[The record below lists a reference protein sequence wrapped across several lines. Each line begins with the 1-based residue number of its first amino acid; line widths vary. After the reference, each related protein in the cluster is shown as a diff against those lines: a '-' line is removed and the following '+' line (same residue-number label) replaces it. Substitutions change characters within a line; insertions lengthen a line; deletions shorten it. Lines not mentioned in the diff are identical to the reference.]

1 MNPILYDIS
10 EKNFTSHGLGV
21 LECMSCFVEEERNG
35 SYELE
40 MKAALK
46 GSHVA
51 DLSVGRIILAK
62 PNRTDRPQPFRI
74 YNVVKS
80 LDQTIQAYARH
91 ISYDL
96 SGRILSSISKSSCG
110 ATLSALASDPAL
122 NSEWTFTTDR
132 SAISGDFSSEV
143 PGSCRSWLGGR
154 KGSVLDLYGP
164 ADWHFDRF
172 TCEFLTSRG
181 ADRGVTIRYGKN
193 LLAMKAAVDSS
204 NVYSGVLCYYDSD
217 GVVVKGTEV
226 ATGQT
231 ALQRTLL
238 IDKTGDYTDAVPTA
252 TQLTDDAT
260 AYVSSHNLTAPASNI
275 TLDWVQSGE
284 IIDRIDLCDTVS
296 VIYEDFGVSA
306 KAKCIRTKWN
316 VLEERYEEIEIGEV
330 KTTLADTI
338 ASTPAQIQQSAQ
350 EVTSAYMAA
359 IKAAS
364 ALITGAAGG
373 YVVLWNSTIMAPA
386 DETHPANEI
395 LVMDAPDISTAV
407 KIWRWNINGLG
418 YSNNGYAGPFQTAFT
433 MNGEIATWFI
443 DTVRLNADNITTG
456 YLSADRIEAASIALS
471 KLATAVQNSIND
483 ATKDAQ
489 LIYKSAPAG
498 TSSMSGTTTWITS
511 TSDSQGAWRRK
522 RPTYKASYPVLF
534 VATQRKAEDGTV
546 TCTTPV
552 KDDTTTVI
560 DGGHITTGTI
570 DASVVNV
577 TNINADNINAGTI
590 SGININGTV
599 ITNSDG
605 SNQLQMTGATLV
617 SENASGDKIIYGPQG
632 AVMLPSGATLPLGTI
647 GMGGTNDTVSIYSS
661 KKISLNAAQGIFL
674 NGHESAVGTI
684 VDQSL
689 SADFT
694 LAAATP
700 TTLLSVQLTPGVW
713 ILFAHVNFVEISGN
727 SSNMRM
733 ILNVSDSSS
742 ATTSGRIRNDFYA
755 PANVQYSTMVCGY
768 MVVSTTKY
776 YYLYVYASL
785 SRKVNK
791 TNTRLG
797 ALRIV

>member
-10 EKNFTSHGLGV
+10 EKNFTSYGLGG

-62 PNRTDRPQPFRI
+62 PNRTDQPQPFRI

-80 LDQTIQAYARH
+80 LDQTIQVYARH

-96 SGRILSSISKSSCG
+96 SGRILSNISSSSCG
-110 ATLSALASDPAL
+110 ATLTALASDPSL

-132 SAISGDFSSEV
+132 SAVSGDFSSEV

-154 KGSVLDLYGP
+154 RGSVLDLYGP
-164 ADWHFDRF
+164 ADWHFDRY

-238 IDKTGDYTDAVPTA
+238 IDKTGDYTEAVPTS

-296 VIYEDFGVSA
+296 VVYDDFGVSA

-330 KTTLADTI
+330 RTTLADTI
-338 ASTPAQIQQSAQ
+338 ASTNEQIQEAQ
-350 EVTSAYMAA
+350 QEMETGYMAA
-359 IKAAS
+359 IRAAS

-373 YVVLWNSTIMAPA
+373 YVVLWNSSIMAPA

-395 LVMDAPDISTAV
+395 LIMNDPDVNSATKV
-407 KIWRWNINGLG
+407 WRWNIDGLG
-418 YSNNGYAGPFQTAFT
+418 YSDNGYAGPFQTAID
-433 MNGEIATWFI
+433 MNGGIATWFI
-443 DTVRLNADNITTG
+443 DTVRINADNIT
-456 YLSADRIEAASIALS
+456 
-471 KLATAVQNSIND
+471 
-483 ATKDAQ
+483 
-489 LIYKSAPAG
+489 
-498 TSSMSGTTTWITS
+498 
-511 TSDSQGAWRRK
+511 
-522 RPTYKASYPVLF
+522 
-534 VATQRKAEDGTV
+534 
-546 TCTTPV
+546 
-552 KDDTTTVI
+552 
-560 DGGHITTGTI
+560 
-570 DASVVNV
+570 
-577 TNINADNINAGTI
+577 AGTI
-590 SGININGTV
+590 TGININGTHISGSSTLTV
-599 ITNSDG
+599 GEIKTIDG
-605 SNQLQMTGATLV
+605 SDYSQTDLDRIVQ
-617 SENASGDKIIYGPQG
+617 II
-632 AVMLPSGATLPLGTI
+632 LG
-647 GMGGTNDTVSIYSS
+647 NV
-661 KKISLNAAQGIFL
+661 
-674 NGHESAVGTI
+674 
-684 VDQSL
+684 
-689 SADFT
+689 
-694 LAAATP
+694 TP
-700 TTLLSVQLTPGVW
+700 TTADYTKYDLYKDGNIDIVDWAIINEAINNGTASVDLRVIIDGEADSDELIKVGTSKIGAREIYAQNITADSVSASGGVSSGGNVSAGGTVTAEGHGSPIGTIITKSLSTTVTITGSTTTVADLLSFELPAGTWVITGTVR
-713 ILFAHVNFVEISGN
+713 FADCNMMSRQVATISQTANHYN
-727 SSNMRM
+727 SAFKSETYS
-733 ILNVSDSSS
+733 VSG
-742 ATTSGRIRNDFYA
+742 TTSQIQVNAIVKLSAALTTYYLAAGSA
-755 PANVQYSTMVCGY
+755 
-768 MVVSTTKY
+768 VSTTVQTSATGIKA
-776 YYLYVYASL
+776 V
-785 SRKVNK
+785 
-791 TNTRLG
+791 
-797 ALRIV
+797 RIA